1 MKKITKKL
9 MAVLLA
15 IVCMASLAACGSK
28 VEVSPVDEAT
38 QSYLVGQ
45 MESLLSTLG
54 GMSAEELKMYEEVD
68 DTFTVA
74 AVTNFEGV
82 MEELGAYKGIE
93 STEIEVD
100 EKEYTVTSLV
110 QYEQRAAIVTLT
122 LEFKSQSFTPMSI
135 TFDAQYSMGETLQR
149 AGLNTLMGVGIVFCV
164 LLFLCFLIS
173 LFKYIPALEAK
184 FKNKGK
190 AESAQEAAPAPA
202 AVAAPVVE
210 EASNDD
216 ELAAVI
222 SAAIAAYEAEAG
234 GSTDGF
240 VVRSIKR
247 RPSNKWH
254 A

>member
-15 IVCMASLAACGSK
+15 IVCMTSLAACGSK
-28 VEVSPVDEAT
+28 VEMSPVDEAT

-173 LFKYIPALEAK
+173 LFKYVSKLSGEDK
-184 FKNKGK
+184 KEQKK
-190 AESAQEAAPAPA
+190 APAPA
-202 AVAAPVVE
+202 APVVTAAAPAE
-210 EASNDD
+210 ETDD
-216 ELAAVI
+216 LELVAVI
-222 SAAIAAYEAEAG
+222 AAAIAAAENT
-234 GSTDGF
+234 STDSF
-240 VVRSIKR
+240 VVRSIKKV
-247 RPSNKWH
+247 NKSKWRN

>member
-9 MAVLLA
+9 MAVLLV

-173 LFKYIPALEAK
+173 LFKYVSKLSGEDK
-184 FKNKGK
+184 KEQKK
-190 AESAQEAAPAPA
+190 APAPA
-202 AVAAPVVE
+202 APVVTAAAPAE
-210 EASNDD
+210 ETDD
-216 ELAAVI
+216 LELVAVI
-222 SAAIAAYEAEAG
+222 AAAIAAAENT
-234 GSTDGF
+234 STDSF
-240 VVRSIKR
+240 VVRSIKKV
-247 RPSNKWH
+247 NKSKWRN

>member
-9 MAVLLA
+9 MSVLLA

-135 TFDAQYSMGETLQR
+135 TFDAQYSMAETLQR

-173 LFKYIPALEAK
+173 MFKFVSKLSGE
-184 FKNKGK
+184 GK
-190 AESAQEAAPAPA
+190 KEQKKAPAPA
-202 AVAAPVVE
+202 APVVTAEAPAE
-210 EASNDD
+210 ETDD
-216 ELAAVI
+216 LELVAVI
-222 SAAIAAYEAEAG
+222 AAAIAAAENT
-234 GSTDGF
+234 STDSF
-240 VVRSIKR
+240 VVRSIKKV
-247 RPSNKWH
+247 NKSKWRN

>member
-173 LFKYIPALEAK
+173 LFKYVSKLSGEDK
-184 FKNKGK
+184 KEQKK
-190 AESAQEAAPAPA
+190 APAPA
-202 AVAAPVVE
+202 APVVTAAAPAE
-210 EASNDD
+210 ETDD
-216 ELAAVI
+216 LELVAVI
-222 SAAIAAYEAEAG
+222 AAAIAAAENT
-234 GSTDGF
+234 STDSF
-240 VVRSIKR
+240 VIRSIKKV
-247 RPSNKWH
+247 NKSKWRN

>member
-38 QSYLVGQ
+38 QSYLEGQ
-45 MESLLSTLG
+45 MDSLLATLG

-110 QYEQRAAIVTLT
+110 QYEQRSAIVTLI
-122 LEFKSQSFTPMSI
+122 LEFKSQSFTPMAI

-173 LFKYIPALEAK
+173 LFKYVSKLSGEDK
-184 FKNKGK
+184 KEQKK
-190 AESAQEAAPAPA
+190 APAPA
-202 AVAAPVVE
+202 APVVTAAAPAE
-210 EASNDD
+210 ETDD
-216 ELAAVI
+216 LELVAVI
-222 SAAIAAYEAEAG
+222 AAAIAAAENT
-234 GSTDGF
+234 STDSF
-240 VVRSIKR
+240 VVRSIKKV
-247 RPSNKWH
+247 NKSKWRN

>member
-173 LFKYIPALEAK
+173 LFKYVSKLSGEDK
-184 FKNKGK
+184 KEQKK
-190 AESAQEAAPAPA
+190 APAPA
-202 AVAAPVVE
+202 APVVTAEAPAE
-210 EASNDD
+210 ETDD
-216 ELAAVI
+216 LELVAVI
-222 SAAIAAYEAEAG
+222 AAAIAAAENT
-234 GSTDGF
+234 STDSF
-240 VVRSIKR
+240 VVRSIKKV
-247 RPSNKWH
+247 NKSKWRN

>member
-173 LFKYIPALEAK
+173 LFKYVSKLSGEDK
-184 FKNKGK
+184 KEQK
-190 AESAQEAAPAPA
+190 AAPAPA
-202 AVAAPVVE
+202 APVVAAAEPAE
-210 EASNDD
+210 ETDD
-216 ELAAVI
+216 LELVAVI
-222 SAAIAAYEAEAG
+222 AAAIAAAENT
-234 GSTDGF
+234 STDSF
-240 VVRSIKR
+240 VVRSIKKV
-247 RPSNKWH
+247 NKSKWRN

>member
-135 TFDAQYSMGETLQR
+135 TFDAQYSMAETLQR

-173 LFKYIPALEAK
+173 LFKYVSKLSGEDK
-184 FKNKGK
+184 KEQKK
-190 AESAQEAAPAPA
+190 APAPA
-202 AVAAPVVE
+202 APVVTAAAPAE
-210 EASNDD
+210 ETDD
-216 ELAAVI
+216 LELVAVI
-222 SAAIAAYEAEAG
+222 AAAIAAAENT
-234 GSTDGF
+234 STDSF
-240 VVRSIKR
+240 VVRSIKKV
-247 RPSNKWH
+247 NKSKWRN

>member
-15 IVCMASLAACGSK
+15 IVCMTSLAACGSK
-28 VEVSPVDEAT
+28 VEMSPVDEAT
-38 QSYLVGQ
+38 QSYLEGQ
-45 MESLLSTLG
+45 MDSLLATLG
-54 GMSAEELKMYEEVD
+54 GMSADELKMYEEVD

-82 MEELGAYKGIE
+82 MEELGAYKGIN

-100 EKEYTVTSLV
+100 DKEYTVTSVV
-110 QYEQRAAIVTLT
+110 QYEQRTAIVTLM

-135 TFDAQYSMGETLQR
+135 TFDAQYSMAETLQR

-173 LFKYIPALEAK
+173 MFKFVSKLSGE
-184 FKNKGK
+184 GK
-190 AESAQEAAPAPA
+190 KEQIAAPAPA
-202 AVAAPVVE
+202 APVVAAAEPAEVT
-210 EASNDD
+210 DD
-216 ELAAVI
+216 LELVAVI
-222 SAAIAAYEAEAG
+222 AAAIAAAENT
-234 GSTDGF
+234 STDSF
-240 VVRSIKR
+240 VVRSIKKV
-247 RPSNKWH
+247 NKSKWRN

>member
-15 IVCMASLAACGSK
+15 IVCMTSLAACGSK
-28 VEVSPVDEAT
+28 VEMSPVDEAT

-82 MEELGAYKGIE
+82 MEELGAYKGIN

-173 LFKYIPALEAK
+173 LFKYVSKLSGEDK
-184 FKNKGK
+184 KEQKK
-190 AESAQEAAPAPA
+190 APAPA
-202 AVAAPVVE
+202 APVVTAAAPAE
-210 EASNDD
+210 ETDD
-216 ELAAVI
+216 LELVAVI
-222 SAAIAAYEAEAG
+222 AAAIAAAENT
-234 GSTDGF
+234 STDSF
-240 VVRSIKR
+240 VVRSIKKV
-247 RPSNKWH
+247 NKSKWRN

>member
-135 TFDAQYSMGETLQR
+135 TFDAKYSMGETLQR

-173 LFKYIPALEAK
+173 LFKYVSKLSGEDK
-184 FKNKGK
+184 KEQKK
-190 AESAQEAAPAPA
+190 APAPA
-202 AVAAPVVE
+202 APVVTAAAPAE
-210 EASNDD
+210 ETDD
-216 ELAAVI
+216 LELVAVI
-222 SAAIAAYEAEAG
+222 AAAIAAAENT
-234 GSTDGF
+234 STDSF
-240 VVRSIKR
+240 VVRSIKKV
-247 RPSNKWH
+247 NKSKWRN

>member
-135 TFDAQYSMGETLQR
+135 TFDAQYSMAETLQR

-173 LFKYIPALEAK
+173 MFKFVSKLSGE
-184 FKNKGK
+184 GK
-190 AESAQEAAPAPA
+190 KEQKKAPAPA
-202 AVAAPVVE
+202 APVVTAEAPAE
-210 EASNDD
+210 ETDD
-216 ELAAVI
+216 LELVAVI
-222 SAAIAAYEAEAG
+222 AAAIAAAENT
-234 GSTDGF
+234 STDSF
-240 VVRSIKR
+240 VVRSIKKV
-247 RPSNKWH
+247 NKSKWRN

>member
-122 LEFKSQSFTPMSI
+122 LELKSQSFTPMSI

-173 LFKYIPALEAK
+173 LFKYVSKLSGEDK
-184 FKNKGK
+184 KEQKK
-190 AESAQEAAPAPA
+190 APAPA
-202 AVAAPVVE
+202 APVVTAAAPAE
-210 EASNDD
+210 ETDD
-216 ELAAVI
+216 LELVAVI
-222 SAAIAAYEAEAG
+222 AAAIAAAENT
-234 GSTDGF
+234 STDSF
-240 VVRSIKR
+240 VVRSIKKV
-247 RPSNKWH
+247 NKSKWRN

>member
-173 LFKYIPALEAK
+173 MFKFVSKLSGEDK
-184 FKNKGK
+184 KEQKK
-190 AESAQEAAPAPA
+190 APAPA
-202 AVAAPVVE
+202 APVVTAAAPAE
-210 EASNDD
+210 ETDD
-216 ELAAVI
+216 LELVAVI
-222 SAAIAAYEAEAG
+222 AAAIAAAENT
-234 GSTDGF
+234 STDSF
-240 VVRSIKR
+240 VVRSIKKV
-247 RPSNKWH
+247 NKSKWRN

>member
-135 TFDAQYSMGETLQR
+135 TFDAQYSMGENLQR

-173 LFKYIPALEAK
+173 LFKYVSKLSGEDK
-184 FKNKGK
+184 KEQKK
-190 AESAQEAAPAPA
+190 APAPA
-202 AVAAPVVE
+202 APVVTAAAPAE
-210 EASNDD
+210 ETDD
-216 ELAAVI
+216 LELVAVI
-222 SAAIAAYEAEAG
+222 AAAIAAAENT
-234 GSTDGF
+234 STDSF
-240 VVRSIKR
+240 VVRSIKKV
-247 RPSNKWH
+247 NKSKWRN

>member
-68 DTFTVA
+68 DTFTVS

-173 LFKYIPALEAK
+173 LFKYVSKLSGEDK
-184 FKNKGK
+184 KEQKK
-190 AESAQEAAPAPA
+190 APAPA
-202 AVAAPVVE
+202 APVVTAAAPAE
-210 EASNDD
+210 ETDD
-216 ELAAVI
+216 LELVAVI
-222 SAAIAAYEAEAG
+222 AAAIAAAENT
-234 GSTDGF
+234 STDSF
-240 VVRSIKR
+240 VVRSIKKV
-247 RPSNKWH
+247 NKSKWRN

>member
-173 LFKYIPALEAK
+173 LFKYVSKLSGEDK
-184 FKNKGK
+184 KEQKK
-190 AESAQEAAPAPA
+190 APAPA
-202 AVAAPVVE
+202 APVVTAAAPAE
-210 EASNDD
+210 ETDD
-216 ELAAVI
+216 LELVAVI
-222 SAAIAAYEAEAG
+222 AAAIAAAEHT
-234 GSTDGF
+234 STDSF
-240 VVRSIKR
+240 VVRSIKKV
-247 RPSNKWH
+247 NKSKWRN

>member
-38 QSYLVGQ
+38 QSYLEGQ
-45 MESLLSTLG
+45 MDSLLSTLG

-82 MEELGAYKGIE
+82 MEELGAFKGID

-100 EKEYTVTSLV
+100 EKEYTVTSVV
-110 QYEQRAAIVTLT
+110 QYEQRTAIVTLI
-122 LEFKSQSFTPMSI
+122 LEYKSQSFTPLSI
-135 TFDAQYSMGETLQR
+135 TFDAQYSMAETLQR

-173 LFKYIPALEAK
+173 MFKFVSKLSGE
-184 FKNKGK
+184 GK
-190 AESAQEAAPAPA
+190 KEQKKAPAPA
-202 AVAAPVVE
+202 APVVTAAAPAE
-210 EASNDD
+210 ETDD
-216 ELAAVI
+216 LELVAVI
-222 SAAIAAYEAEAG
+222 AAAIAAAENT
-234 GSTDGF
+234 STDSF
-240 VVRSIKR
+240 VVRSIKKV
-247 RPSNKWH
+247 NKSKWRN

>member
-173 LFKYIPALEAK
+173 LFKYVSKLSGEDK
-184 FKNKGK
+184 KEQKK
-190 AESAQEAAPAPA
+190 APAPA
-202 AVAAPVVE
+202 APVVTAAAPAE
-210 EASNDD
+210 ETDD
-216 ELAAVI
+216 LELVAVI
-222 SAAIAAYEAEAG
+222 AAAIAAAENT
-234 GSTDGF
+234 STDSF
-240 VVRSIKR
+240 VGRSIKKE
-247 RPSNKWH
+247 NKSKWRK

>member
-82 MEELGAYKGIE
+82 MEELGAYNGIE

-173 LFKYIPALEAK
+173 LFKYVSKLSGEDK
-184 FKNKGK
+184 KEQKK
-190 AESAQEAAPAPA
+190 APAPA
-202 AVAAPVVE
+202 APVVTAAAPAE
-210 EASNDD
+210 ETDD
-216 ELAAVI
+216 LELVAVI
-222 SAAIAAYEAEAG
+222 AAAIAAAENT
-234 GSTDGF
+234 STDSF
-240 VVRSIKR
+240 VVRSIKKV
-247 RPSNKWH
+247 NKSKWRN

>member
-173 LFKYIPALEAK
+173 LFKYVSKLSGEDK
-184 FKNKGK
+184 KEQKK
-190 AESAQEAAPAPA
+190 APAPA
-202 AVAAPVVE
+202 APVVTAAAPADE
-210 EASNDD
+210 TDD
-216 ELAAVI
+216 LELVAVI
-222 SAAIAAYEAEAG
+222 AAAIAAAENT
-234 GSTDGF
+234 STDSF
-240 VVRSIKR
+240 VVRSIKKV
-247 RPSNKWH
+247 NKSKWRN

>member
-110 QYEQRAAIVTLT
+110 QYEQRATIVTLT

-173 LFKYIPALEAK
+173 LFKYVSKLSGEDK
-184 FKNKGK
+184 KEQKK
-190 AESAQEAAPAPA
+190 APAPA
-202 AVAAPVVE
+202 APVVTAAAPAE
-210 EASNDD
+210 ETDD
-216 ELAAVI
+216 LELVAVI
-222 SAAIAAYEAEAG
+222 AAAIAAAENT
-234 GSTDGF
+234 STDSF
-240 VVRSIKR
+240 VVRSIKKV
-247 RPSNKWH
+247 NKSKWRN

>member
-15 IVCMASLAACGSK
+15 IVCMASLTACGSK

-38 QSYLVGQ
+38 QSYLVGR

-173 LFKYIPALEAK
+173 LFKYVSKLSGEDK
-184 FKNKGK
+184 KEQKK
-190 AESAQEAAPAPA
+190 APAPA
-202 AVAAPVVE
+202 APVVTAAAPAE
-210 EASNDD
+210 ETDD
-216 ELAAVI
+216 LELVAVI
-222 SAAIAAYEAEAG
+222 AAAIAAAENT
-234 GSTDGF
+234 STDSF
-240 VVRSIKR
+240 VVRSIKKV
-247 RPSNKWH
+247 NKSKWRN

>member
-1 MKKITKKL
+1 

-38 QSYLVGQ
+38 QSYLEGQ
-45 MESLLSTLG
+45 MDSHLSTLG

-100 EKEYTVTSLV
+100 DKEYTVTSVV
-110 QYEQRAAIVTLT
+110 QYEQRTAIVTLM

-135 TFDAQYSMGETLQR
+135 TFDAQYSMAETLQR

-173 LFKYIPALEAK
+173 MFKFVSKLSGE
-184 FKNKGK
+184 GK
-190 AESAQEAAPAPA
+190 KEQKAAPAPA
-202 AVAAPVVE
+202 APVVAAAEPAE
-210 EASNDD
+210 ETDD
-216 ELAAVI
+216 LELVAVI
-222 SAAIAAYEAEAG
+222 AAAIAAAENT
-234 GSTDGF
+234 STDSF
-240 VVRSIKR
+240 VVRSIKKV
-247 RPSNKWH
+247 NKSKWRN

>member
-15 IVCMASLAACGSK
+15 IVCMTSLAACGSK
-28 VEVSPVDEAT
+28 VEMSPVDEAT
-38 QSYLVGQ
+38 QSYLEGQ
-45 MESLLSTLG
+45 MDSLLATLG
-54 GMSAEELKMYEEVD
+54 GMSADELKMYEEVD

-82 MEELGAYKGIE
+82 MEELGEYKGIE

-173 LFKYIPALEAK
+173 LFKYVSKLSGEDK
-184 FKNKGK
+184 KEQKK
-190 AESAQEAAPAPA
+190 APAPA
-202 AVAAPVVE
+202 APVVTAAAPAE
-210 EASNDD
+210 ETDD
-216 ELAAVI
+216 LELVAVI
-222 SAAIAAYEAEAG
+222 AAAIAAAENT
-234 GSTDGF
+234 STDSF
-240 VVRSIKR
+240 VVRSIKKV
-247 RPSNKWH
+247 NKSKWRN

>member
-173 LFKYIPALEAK
+173 LFKYVSKLSGEDK
-184 FKNKGK
+184 KEQKK
-190 AESAQEAAPAPA
+190 APAPA
-202 AVAAPVVE
+202 APVVTAAAPAE
-210 EASNDD
+210 ETDD
-216 ELAAVI
+216 LELVAVI
-222 SAAIAAYEAEAG
+222 AAAIAAAENTY
-234 GSTDGF
+234 TDSF
-240 VVRSIKR
+240 VVRSIKKV
-247 RPSNKWH
+247 NKSKWRN